1 MTLYL
6 EWTIND
12 GTLGINYYCPTNYR
26 RISETFLSPEGE
38 ETSCTSDRTSWW
50 TWLDSNSCI
59 VIENST
65 SITRGVMEYL

>member
-6 EWTIND
+6 EWTMND
-12 GTLGINYYCPTNYR
+12 GTLGIHYFPNNFR
-26 RISETFLSPEGE
+26 RVSETVLSPEGE
-38 ETSCTSDRTSWW
+38 ERSGTSDRTCWW